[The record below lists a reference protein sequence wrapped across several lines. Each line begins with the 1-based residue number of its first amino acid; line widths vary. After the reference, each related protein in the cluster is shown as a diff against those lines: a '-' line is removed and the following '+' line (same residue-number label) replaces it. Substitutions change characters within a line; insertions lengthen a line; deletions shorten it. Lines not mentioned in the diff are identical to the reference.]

1 MGKKRTFK
9 VGNDT
14 YDIDEQDVKGFLR
27 DMPNALEMKSY
38 TVAKDTFDIPMNEEQ
53 AFIADNPN
61 AIPTFGEVKKKDG
74 GSQASSPLPSK
85 NTSLDGKSGSSS
97 STKKTKLTDFL
108 PAQYQDPALIAKAE
122 NIIKTSSPEDA
133 FKKLHAL
140 KTEVD
145 GGTATT
151 GVKNKNVKQV
161 ISDNSIIKTKPQ
173 LDFNEQV
180 NLNYQQSVNAAMG
193 DPGGNGVWLDVP
205 KDVSE
210 KAKKEAMNKALQS
223 EAGQR
228 LSQLA
233 ISTQTINQE
242 VESNIDKF
250 SQFLEKFNTPIEVTD
265 YLKSKKSTIKN
276 EIENPNTNPFFLQQ
290 YTLAKKQ
297 MINSEKE
304 KNLPEIKYDQVTV
317 KTADGYDTKAVPNPE
332 SVAKRKEVEAYYN
345 GLIKKTQ
352 DEIEPVAKIKSAST
366 EIAKAIAT
374 NKMPTTFDIGKMS
387 LLAMGDED
395 VTRAIELEKQGVPL
409 TPKMKYEIDRAGE
422 DALKSTI
429 SVYSVLA
436 KNGDEVATDGL
447 KIANK
452 LIEDSNGLLNRNPE
466 YRKQQ
471 LVNLF
476 SDDIAKNPEQYY
488 GSYAF
493 PAETQLMKNTGLYV
507 ITDKMIKQAQ
517 KKFNIPDEW
526 MKDISSSDIRT
537 GNIIGAA
544 TSGLIGDAITSGAGW
559 IERQRNQYERG
570 FSPEASAELSNRW
583 MEKEAFF
590 KQLYNPPTADEL
602 MEPQTIINQNKGDQ
616 YLSDIPNPNA
626 GKYNWGI
633 SSVLNAISYGAG
645 QMYGLGKGGVLLGE
659 GLQDLRILG
668 TGSKYAAKAEKML
681 QSGYSASKSS
691 EMGVFSEA
699 AAKYMSKAE
708 NAGLVADKVGQFT
721 YGYLTGYERNYQAGL
736 EKYKGQKD
744 ATTKAS
750 LYASI
755 FSTIENAMEMQFMPE
770 TKLVRAID
778 NPTNEAALNLVDNIV
793 KKGVVSIDQKT
804 LKEGLINVAK
814 SVYKIGKGTLEESG
828 EEWAT
833 NIGGLAL
840 ENLTG
845 ANKDPNYDFWKEQ
858 FDTGIQTALQSI
870 IPISLGHIRTQSPQH
885 KNLLHHI
892 ANNPSDII
900 NAVKKEQSSGKIDQ
914 QTANARIAAI
924 KELVRLNNNVPL
936 EDPQSGKQLTPE
948 QHAAFLS
955 DSYKIALA
963 NKEIKAAGDNVPIKE
978 RLTTIITESEAN
990 QIKILNEAGMD
1001 QMTGVQIREKPSSE
1015 TNNAEVGSSS
1025 EASGKVDATTET
1037 APTENQSLSESKPT
1051 NSSGSFE
1058 NAKEGDV
1065 VTHNGVEVTV
1075 VGKRKSRGGKDVVE
1089 VKVPKKTKEEIKSDA
1104 LQNVFNRVAGEYK
1117 NVKVTWADIEANH
1130 PSEVRKEVDRLTE
1143 LENSRT
1149 ATYTI
1154 DAEEWGNVVESAK
1167 PTSSEEEAKVEN
1179 LKSSE
1184 ANNKIL
1190 KTRPEYKDIID
1201 RASNVFDKIEEIKS
1215 KAGGLLD
1222 GHPEVPFPHRLL
1234 SIVDPKRKVGDMEGK
1249 EKDALN
1255 KYEGEISA
1263 FEEYLKTTPSD
1274 DELNK
1279 IKVEREAQKKLE
1291 VDRIKKLQSES
1302 QNRVLGINEI
1312 ESKESEFINS
1322 IDKSNSRSIAK
1333 SMFDG
1338 ATKKQIA
1345 DAKWLSSQ
1353 EEMHSENGEEFAKV
1367 LKSME
1372 KVNFNIPL
1380 LLNNLKEKS
1389 TNLFTSGKIES
1400 LIDKFKKE
1408 RLKSESKS
1416 NFSFEPKTNEI
1427 LGTPEIEITSEG
1439 KKIGQLRTYTS
1450 EENPD
1455 VLITNG
1461 IEVNPKF
1468 QKQGAAKEAYIQLAK
1483 SNPDKTIQSSGQLT
1497 SGAKGVWESLVK
1509 DGIAE
1514 KVGENKYEINSKE
1527 KVDKSA
1533 ELVKEK
1539 ESNIEKL
1546 KAEMG
1551 MKIRGLK
1558 KDQLSIDLPP
1568 LKKVAYSDNPI
1579 GNKEKLD
1586 SIKKRLSI
1594 LDDIIKCL

>member
-1 MGKKRTFK
+1 
-9 VGNDT
+9 
-14 YDIDEQDVKGFLR
+14 
-27 DMPNALEMKSY
+27 
-38 TVAKDTFDIPMNEEQ
+38 
-53 AFIADNPN
+53 
-61 AIPTFGEVKKKDG
+61 
-74 GSQASSPLPSK
+74 
-85 NTSLDGKSGSSS
+85 
-97 STKKTKLTDFL
+97 
-108 PAQYQDPALIAKAE
+108 
-122 NIIKTSSPEDA
+122 
-133 FKKLHAL
+133 
-140 KTEVD
+140 
-145 GGTATT
+145 
-151 GVKNKNVKQV
+151 
-161 ISDNSIIKTKPQ
+161 
-173 LDFNEQV
+173 
-180 NLNYQQSVNAAMG
+180 MG

-1167 PTSSEEEAKVEN
+1167 PTNSSGSFENAKEGDVVTHNGVEVTVVGKRKSRGGKDVVEVKVPKKTKEEIKSDALQNVFNRVAGEYKNVKVTWADIEANHPSEVRKEVDRLTELENSRTATYTIDAEEWGNVVESAKPTSSEEEAKVEN